1 MRKLLQKELK
11 LTAMKLTYLFILFAL
26 LTFCPGY
33 PILLSGFFVCL
44 GIFQTF
50 QAAREANDIL
60 YSALLPV
67 KKSDVVKSKYVFCV
81 FIELCGFALSAVAT
95 LLRMTVFKDA
105 ALYRANALM
114 NANLVYLGYLLVLYG
129 CFNAIFVRGFFKTA
143 YKFARPFVGFIVS
156 AFLITGIGETLFH
169 IPALSALNAF
179 GFENM
184 GLQVAYLLCGGAA
197 FALLTLLSEK
207 RAEKNF
213 ERIDL

>member
-1 MRKLLQKELK
+1 MKKLLQKEMR
-11 LTAMKLTYLFILFAL
+11 LTASKLSYLFILFAL

-33 PILLSGFFVCL
+33 PILVGGFFVCL

-81 FIELCGFALSAVAT
+81 FIELGGFALSAAAT

-143 YKFARPFVGFIVS
+143 YRFARPFVLFIVA
-156 AFLITGIGETLFH
+156 AFVITGIGETLFH
-169 IPALSALNAF
+169 FPALSSLGAF
-179 GFENM
+179 GFDCI
-184 GLQVAYLLCGGAA
+184 GLQLAVFACGVFAY
-197 FALLTLLSEK
+197 ALLTLVSEK
-207 RAEKNF
+207 CAERDF